1 MRSHTRAIFVS
12 AAVALLTI
20 FIALGRAVADP
31 PAAGATAPAPATP
44 DKDIYFT
51 PKTLDLEFFL
61 PGEYTQVSVDEA
73 SAHGDTFEAFG
84 PAEKD
89 AFKPHIEMIR
99 FDNLPKNAV
108 VNKDLIHQMATMM
121 GQKVNDF
128 KPLEQGDI
136 VVAGKSTPYISSSFR
151 FKPDKKIKNLDT
163 NLLVRNKQVFF
174 IHAAGGKDIGFMF
187 VFTGDAA
194 RYDQQVKAFDHLIN
208 TISFPSVTDAAKSK

>member
-44 DKDIYFT
+44 DKDIYFS

-121 GQKVNDF
+121 GQKV
-128 KPLEQGDI
+128 KMRETMSKKGDKEVEHTFEI
-136 VVAGKSTPYISSSFR
+136 DMGKGFQPMGTDSC
-151 FKPDKKIKNLDT
+151 KK
-163 NLLVRNKQVFF
+163 
-174 IHAAGGKDIGFMF
+174 
-187 VFTGDAA
+187 
-194 RYDQQVKAFDHLIN
+194 
-208 TISFPSVTDAAKSK
+208 